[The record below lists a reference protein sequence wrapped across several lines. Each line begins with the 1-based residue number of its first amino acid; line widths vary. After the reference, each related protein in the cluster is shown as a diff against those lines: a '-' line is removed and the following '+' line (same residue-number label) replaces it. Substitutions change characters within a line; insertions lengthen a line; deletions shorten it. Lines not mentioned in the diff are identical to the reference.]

1 MIELTIGEFA
11 FVVFLISSFIG
22 FIIGYIFGRQG

>member
-1 MIELTIGEFA
+1 MIELTIVEFGTTMA
-11 FVVFLISSFIG
+11 LVGLFIG